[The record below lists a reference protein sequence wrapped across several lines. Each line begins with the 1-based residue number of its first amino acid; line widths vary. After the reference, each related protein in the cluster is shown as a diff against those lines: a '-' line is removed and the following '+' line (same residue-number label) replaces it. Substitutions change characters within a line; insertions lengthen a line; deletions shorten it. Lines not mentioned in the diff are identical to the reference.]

1 MLLPITRIEVGVGNG
16 VATVQHHGIAHIN
29 ADVGNAGGVVG
40 ADEKYKVAGLGL
52 LRGNRGTD
60 IAKAL
65 CAQPS
70 HVPSAVIDDPAHKAA
85 QSKLVLGEL
94 PPHTYG

>member
-40 ADEKYKVAGLGL
+40 ADEKHKVAGFGL
-52 LRGNRGTD
+52 LRRDGGAD
-60 IAKAL
+60 VVKAL
-65 CAQPS
+65 RRQAS
-70 HVPSAVIDDPAHKAA
+70 HVPSAVIDYP
-85 QSKLVLGEL
+85 
-94 PPHTYG
+94 